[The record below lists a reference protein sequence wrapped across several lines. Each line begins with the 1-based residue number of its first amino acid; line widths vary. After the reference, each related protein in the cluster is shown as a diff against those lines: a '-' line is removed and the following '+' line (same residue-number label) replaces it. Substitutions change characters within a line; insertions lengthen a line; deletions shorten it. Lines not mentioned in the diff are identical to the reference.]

1 MEVPGVEDL
10 EEIGRGGM
18 AVVFKGRQPTFSREV
33 AVKVV
38 TVAGVDERLRRRF
51 EQELQAVGALSEHP
65 NIITV
70 HGAGETGDG
79 LPYLVMGYQPAGSL
93 ADRLNSRGP
102 LPWAEVADIGVKM
115 AGALESAHRARVLHR
130 DVKPENI
137 LVSSFGEPVLADF
150 GIARLEGGANLTASG
165 MVTGTPAHSAPE
177 TLQGQPPTAA
187 SDVYSLASTLHQLL
201 TGTPAFVRPTDE
213 STLAVMNRVL
223 TEPPPDLKAVGVPA
237 QLADVIDRGM
247 AKDPAQ
253 RFATA
258 REFGQALRTVQVA
271 LGLPPTPLPV
281 ALEAG
286 AEADA
291 GETVVVAAPVAP
303 VLTSTP
309 KDLPPPPPPR
319 PVAPV
324 VQPQPTPAPASS
336 GKGWAWLLVV
346 LVLVAGGLVA
356 YLLTRDG
363 DDDGRASEQ
372 LGPPPETTEATTT
385 TTAPTT
391 TTTPPTTTTEVVI
404 DPAAAVDQPLTGA
417 AASATAADG
426 IDAAGNPVSYS
437 VLNTT
442 DGDPETA
449 WRVDGDGQGDTLTYR
464 TASGPIYVTEVG
476 LIPGYAKVDPVD
488 GADRFTENRR
498 IRRVTWEFDG
508 GVTQTQTFVDSRE
521 LQSIPIPGVLT
532 SSIRITIDEVTPL
545 PSGGRDFTPISE
557 VRIRGISN

>member
-1 MEVPGVEDL
+1 M
-10 EEIGRGGM
+10 
-18 AVVFKGRQPTFSREV
+18 
-33 AVKVV
+33 
-38 TVAGVDERLRRRF
+38 
-51 EQELQAVGALSEHP
+51 
-65 NIITV
+65 
-70 HGAGETGDG
+70 
-79 LPYLVMGYQPAGSL
+79 
-93 ADRLNSRGP
+93 
-102 LPWAEVADIGVKM
+102 
-115 AGALESAHRARVLHR
+115 
-130 DVKPENI
+130 
-137 LVSSFGEPVLADF
+137 
-150 GIARLEGGANLTASG
+150 
-165 MVTGTPAHSAPE
+165 
-177 TLQGQPPTAA
+177 
-187 SDVYSLASTLHQLL
+187 
-201 TGTPAFVRPTDE
+201 
-213 STLAVMNRVL
+213 
-223 TEPPPDLKAVGVPA
+223 
-237 QLADVIDRGM
+237 
-247 AKDPAQ
+247 
-253 RFATA
+253 
-258 REFGQALRTVQVA
+258 QVA

-309 KDLPPPPPPR
+309 KDLPPPPPAPR
-319 PVAPV
+319 PVVAPV

-372 LGPPPETTEATTT
+372 LGAPPETTEATTT

-437 VLNTT
+437 VLNTI

-498 IRRVTWEFDG
+498 IRRVTWEFDE

-532 SSIRITIDEVTPL
+532 SSIRITIAEVTPL

-557 VRIRGISN
+557 VRVRGISN